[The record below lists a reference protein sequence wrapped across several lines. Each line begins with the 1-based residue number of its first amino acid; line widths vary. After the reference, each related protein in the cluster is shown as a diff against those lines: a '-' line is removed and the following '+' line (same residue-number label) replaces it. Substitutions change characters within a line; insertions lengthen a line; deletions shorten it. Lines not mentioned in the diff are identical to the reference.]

1 MMFQLLKGV
10 DHLHS
15 HKILH
20 RDLKPQNILVK
31 EDKWILKL
39 ADFCLSPILF
49 FFFKFQKKFG
59 NFRVSRVY
67 SIPIRPYTKEVL
79 PLYTELLK

>member
-39 ADFCLSPILF
+39 ADFSLVESIQFPFVLI
-49 FFFKFQKKFG
+49 QKK
-59 NFRVSRVY
+59 Y
-67 SIPIRPYTKEVL
+67 CPYT
-79 PLYTELLK
+79 PSS

>member
-39 ADFCLSPILF
+39 ADFSLVPYY

-79 PLYTELLK
+79 SLYTELLK